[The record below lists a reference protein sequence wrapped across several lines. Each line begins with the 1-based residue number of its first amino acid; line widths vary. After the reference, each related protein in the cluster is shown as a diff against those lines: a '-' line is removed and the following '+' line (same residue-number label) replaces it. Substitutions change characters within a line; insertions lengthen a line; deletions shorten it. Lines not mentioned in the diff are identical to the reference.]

1 MTLNQ
6 LEYFQTIA
14 RLQHFH
20 NAAVELNIAQP
31 SLSRSMAL
39 LEQELNVI
47 LFERKGRGIVLTKAG
62 HVFLEHVDKIMH
74 EIHTAERK
82 MQELANSEGHI
93 NIAYVFPLA
102 NYYIPHMVRSFLNA
116 NPGRNITFQ
125 FNQSYTKPMIQGLKE
140 NDFDIIFCSSV
151 DNEPEI
157 CFVPII
163 TQDMVVITPKD
174 HPLAS
179 HGSVASQEL
188 ANHTVI
194 GYERYSGLGGYTR
207 NFFKE
212 HNIPVNILC
221 ECPDENSIAALVTEN
236 FGIALVANTD
246 TIHQFDVDILPLSDI
261 SLTHTVHMG
270 YLKNHYQIPVIKEF
284 IQFVKKHTN
293 R

>member
-47 LFERKGRGIVLTKAG
+47 LFEKKGRGIVWTKAG

-125 FNQSYTKPMIQGLKE
+125 FNQSYTKPMIRGLKE
-140 NDFDIIFCSSV
+140 NDFDI
-151 DNEPEI
+151 
-157 CFVPII
+157 PIRS
-163 TQDMVVITPKD
+163 K
-174 HPLAS
+174 
-179 HGSVASQEL
+179 
-188 ANHTVI
+188 
-194 GYERYSGLGGYTR
+194 
-207 NFFKE
+207 
-212 HNIPVNILC
+212 
-221 ECPDENSIAALVTEN
+221 NSFAALD
-236 FGIALVANTD
+236 AA
-246 TIHQFDVDILPLSDI
+246 
-261 SLTHTVHMG
+261 
-270 YLKNHYQIPVIKEF
+270 IKE
-284 IQFVKKHTN
+284 TTSP
-293 R
+293 